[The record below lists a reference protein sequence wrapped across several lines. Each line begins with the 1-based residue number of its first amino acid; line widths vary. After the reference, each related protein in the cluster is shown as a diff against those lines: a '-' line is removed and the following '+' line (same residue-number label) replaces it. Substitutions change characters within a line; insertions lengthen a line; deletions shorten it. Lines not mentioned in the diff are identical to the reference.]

1 MKQLK
6 IILFFVILYFGYFF
20 VNSMF
25 KVIDFLSFDQ
35 VYLSYVL
42 YGLFA
47 TLVLVYFIYPMMKY
61 LSRPSFNQLKS
72 FIEEDK
78 HQKKFLN
85 YFNKRD
91 NVGLSDKEEL
101 KAHLIHKVDE
111 FDGIIKQFAQ
121 QTTVTVMVSPNSFID
136 GLSIFLSNSQMIYKL
151 SSILG
156 LRYNFKS
163 LMRMY
168 FSVLSVASVTGLV
181 EEFDET
187 IEAIIEEL
195 AEEFSELIAEESGK
209 SVGSKVPFFNIAVN
223 ALSPVLQAA
232 GNYAFMYYSGLKF
245 KYELLN
251 IVEDQNLSEKEV
263 KKRARRRARS
273 LKYAY
278 VKEMSGKVLTGTG
291 RKITK
296 LNPFKKK

>member
-1 MKQLK
+1 
-6 IILFFVILYFGYFF
+6 
-20 VNSMF
+20 MF
-25 KVIDFLSFDQ
+25 EVIDFLSFGQ
-35 VYLSYVL
+35 VYLTYVL
-42 YGLFA
+42 YALFA
-47 TLVLVYFIYPMMKY
+47 TLFIVYFIYPLIKY
-61 LSRPSFNQLKS
+61 LSRPSFGQLKA
-72 FIEEDK
+72 FIEQDK
-78 HQKKFLN
+78 HQKKFFN

-91 NVGLSDKEEL
+91 KVKLTTKEAL
-101 KAHLIHKVDE
+101 KEHLILKVDE

-136 GLSIFLSNSQMIYKL
+136 GLSIFLSNSQMIFKL

-163 LMRMY
+163 LLNMY
-168 FSVLSVASVTGLV
+168 FSVLSVASITGLV

-187 IEAIIEEL
+187 IEAIIGEL

-232 GNYAFMYYSGLKF
+232 GNYAFMYYSGLQF

-251 IVEDQNLSEKEV
+251 IVEDQNLSDKEV
-263 KKRARRRARS
+263 KKRARRRARH

-278 VKEMSGKVLTGTG
+278 VKEMSSKVLTGTG
-291 RKITK
+291 RKITSI
-296 LNPFKKK
+296 NPFKKK